1 MLIYLCIS
9 EAREKRG
16 LARDV
21 VNQCKQ
27 KLNTNSDFL
36 IVCFLRSAENYLCV
50 IDPFW
55 KNTGT
60 MLPAT
65 ILNEN
70 RASNTIVQ

>member
-9 EAREKRG
+9 EAREKCA

-27 KLNTNSDFL
+27 RLNTNSDFL
-36 IVCFLRSAENYLCV
+36 IVWFLPAAGNYLCV
-50 IDPFW
+50 IDPFL
-55 KNTGT
+55 KSTGT

-70 RASNTIVQ
+70 RAPNTIVQ

>member
-9 EAREKRG
+9 EAREKCA

-27 KLNTNSDFL
+27 RLNTNSDFL
-36 IVCFLRSAENYLCV
+36 IVCFLPAAENYLCV
-50 IDPFW
+50 TDPSL

-60 MLPAT
+60 VLPAT

>member
-1 MLIYLCIS
+1 MLIHLCIS
-9 EAREKRG
+9 EAREKCV

-27 KLNTNSDFL
+27 RLNTNSDFL
-36 IVCFLRSAENYLCV
+36 IVCFLPAAENYLCV
-50 IDPFW
+50 IDPLL

-60 MLPAT
+60 VLPAT

-70 RASNTIVQ
+70 RASNMIVQ

>member
-9 EAREKRG
+9 EAREKCT

-27 KLNTNSDFL
+27 RLNTNSDFL
-36 IVCFLRSAENYLCV
+36 IVCFLPAAENYLCV
-50 IDPFW
+50 IDALL

-70 RASNTIVQ
+70 RASNMIVQ

>member
-1 MLIYLCIS
+1 MLIFLCIS
-9 EAREKRG
+9 EAGEKCA
-16 LARDV
+16 LTRDV

-36 IVCFLRSAENYLCV
+36 IVCFLPAAENYLRV
-50 IDPFW
+50 IDPFL

-60 MLPAT
+60 VLPAT

-70 RASNTIVQ
+70 RASNTILQ